1 MNEENI
7 VTPVVE
13 PVVEQPA
20 VVPAEPVEQTYT
32 YQPKDEEGRNLG
44 SPQVIKYKTSE
55 ELADKLSAQNSEL
68 VRLNRKLNKDIRLGN
83 ILHDEIPADAPRVR
97 EGQYEV
103 QPKPLSAEERL
114 QLVQDLADPE
124 KCDSATDRLIE
135 SRIGSPQAIL
145 ATLSEA
151 RQQIGAM
158 NAQKEAEAFVRST
171 PDYYVCPDNF
181 QTLANWMIKND
192 LEPVKANFAL
202 AFKTMREAGLVVER
216 PVVEPPIVVSTP
228 APVVETPTT
237 ATPEATPKPTARP
250 ASSGLTRSQASDSGA
265 SAAKKGYTPAE
276 IDKMSADEYK
286 QKILVPEF
294 KASQKRQ

>member
-1 MNEENI
+1 MSDEPI
-7 VTPVVE
+7 VAPVVEAPAVE
-13 PVVEQPA
+13 PVV
-20 VVPAEPVEQTYT
+20 VPAAPVEQTYT
-32 YQPKDEEGRNLG
+32 YQPRDEENRPLG
-44 SPQVIKYKTSE
+44 GPQVIKYKTSE
-55 ELADKLSAQNSEL
+55 ELAEKLSAQNSEL
-68 VRLNRKLNKDIRLGN
+68 VRLNRKLNKDIRLGTFMR
-83 ILHDEIPADAPRVR
+83 DEIPADAPRVR

-103 QPKPLSAEERL
+103 QPRPLSAEERL

-151 RQQIGAM
+151 RQQIGSM

-171 PDYYVCPDNF
+171 PDYFVCPDNF

-192 LEPVKANFAL
+192 LEPVKANFML
-202 AFKTMREAGLVVER
+202 AFKVMREAGLVVER
-216 PVVEPPIVVSTP
+216 PVVESPAVVSTP
-228 APVVETPTT
+228 ATVVEAPAA
-237 ATPEATPKPTARP
+237 ATPEATPRPAARP
-250 ASSGLTRSQASDSGA
+250 TSSGLTRSQASDGGV

-294 KASQKRQ
+294 KASRRK